1 MCVRQTCL
9 ARYENC
15 CSEGFTGGRSRASC
29 PRGTLGHR
37 KNEGTFKDKGLVAK
51 D

>member
-1 MCVRQTCL
+1 MCVRQTCF

-15 CSEGFTGGRSRASC
+15 CSKGFTRRSLASC
-29 PRGTLGHR
+29 PRGTSGHC
-37 KNEGTFKDKGLVAK
+37 KKEGTFKDKGLVAK